1 LETIKWTKRVA
12 SIGGVIDMRASI
24 QDMDSDPCDSAV
36 ESDEPAPVFLV
47 GFPRSGTTLL
57 DKIMDDLPGIQVLEE
72 RPR

>member
-1 LETIKWTKRVA
+1 
-12 SIGGVIDMRASI
+12 MRASI